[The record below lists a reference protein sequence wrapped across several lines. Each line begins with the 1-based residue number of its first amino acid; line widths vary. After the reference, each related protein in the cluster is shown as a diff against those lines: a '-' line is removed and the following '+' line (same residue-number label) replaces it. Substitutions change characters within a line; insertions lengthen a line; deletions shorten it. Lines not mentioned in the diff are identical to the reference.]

1 MGSTNSENQNTVL
14 SKLPEW
20 LGGIIGSAAG
30 VARPKPETPTIVEE
44 RPDVLSEPEE
54 ATREYDSGRVESLA
68 DEMLAQGR
76 YALLLR
82 PQLIKNLSAKQ
93 LSRTRTALSE
103 GMCLVPEGPV
113 VVRRTQA
120 PGEGQGEITSD
131 GPSLRVESYYLDR
144 YPVTNAQFYHFV
156 ANGGYEQMAIWD
168 PEIWPALLDFV
179 DATGHPGP
187 RFWREGRFPRNE
199 DNHPVVG
206 VSWYEAVAYARW
218 AGKRLPTAAE
228 WVKAGS
234 WPVSISG
241 HPLLLR
247 RYPWGEAM
255 DRGRANLW
263 GSGPGRTVSVY
274 DFPAGVSVGGVHQL
288 IGNVWEWTSDNFDP
302 DGEDGGA
309 FNLQTKMKSIRGGAF
324 DTYLDCQAT
333 CQFESGDVT
342 LARKHN
348 IGFRCAISLCD
359 VATNREDADES
370 QEDEEST
377 NTTFAEDQS

>member
-30 VARPKPETPTIVEE
+30 GARPKPAAPTVVEE
-44 RPDVLSEPEE
+44 PPDVLSEPEE
-54 ATREYDSGRVESLA
+54 VSRDYDSGRAESLA

-113 VVRRTQA
+113 VVRRALA
-120 PGEGQGEITSD
+120 PVEGQGEITSD

-144 YPVTNAQFYHFV
+144 YPVTNGQFYQFV

-187 RFWREGRFPRNE
+187 RFWREGRFARNE
-199 DNHPVVG
+199 DHHPVVG

-234 WPVSISG
+234 WPVSIPG

-274 DFPAGVSVGGVHQL
+274 DFPGGVSVGGVHQL
-288 IGNVWEWTSDNFDP
+288 IGNVWEWTSDNFDS
-302 DGEDGGA
+302 DAEDGGA
-309 FNLQTKMKSIRGGAF
+309 FNLQTKLKSIRGGAF

-333 CQFESGDVT
+333 CHFESGDVT

-348 IGFRCAISLCD
+348 VGFRCAISLCD
-359 VATNREDADES
+359 VATSREDADES
-370 QEDEEST
+370 QDDAEST